1 MEDKRQE
8 DQDMMYVLQM
18 IKKLFL
24 NIFKSIAWV
33 FEVSLK
39 HILFLLLFVLICVGA
54 GVGIYFM
61 QTPYYKSEMFISNKR
76 LQNEYCAGMIY
87 SLSQNL
93 DEGGSNASVSLAK
106 TLKMDVSEA
115 KKLKSIQY
123 LDANKNIAKKYEDS
137 AAVYLPFKVEV
148 EVYDNSVLPRLQTSI
163 LNYLESNEYAQ
174 KLKEIESQ
182 SIAKTEV
189 RILEEIKEIDSLK
202 RIVNSSILPRGTGN
216 GVIVG
221 EPVNPVSIYDKAMK
235 SYQQL
240 MDLNKQKNLNNSF
253 EVIVGFSE
261 NNKEQKLSLPG
272 HIVYG
277 IIIGYLLGLISLIA
291 RSAKSNS

>member
-1 MEDKRQE
+1 
-8 DQDMMYVLQM
+8 
-18 IKKLFL
+18 
-24 NIFKSIAWV
+24 
-33 FEVSLK
+33 
-39 HILFLLLFVLICVGA
+39 
-54 GVGIYFM
+54 
-61 QTPYYKSEMFISNKR
+61 
-76 LQNEYCAGMIY
+76 MIY

-106 TLKMDVSEA
+106 TLKLEVSEA
-115 KKLKSIQY
+115 KKLKSIKY

-137 AAVYLPFKVEV
+137 ASVFLPFKVEV
-148 EVYDNSVLPRLQTSI
+148 EVYDNSVLPKLQTSI

-182 SIAKTEV
+182 SIAKTEI
-189 RILEEIKEIDSLK
+189 RILDEIKEIDSLK

-235 SYQQL
+235 SYLQL

-261 NNKEQKLSLPG
+261 NNKEQKLSLVG
-272 HIVYG
+272 HIISG
-277 IIIGYLLGLISLIA
+277 IIVGYLIGLFSLIV
-291 RSAKSNS
+291 RIFKSKS

>member
-8 DQDMMYVLQM
+8 DQDMMYVLQL
-18 IKKLFL
+18 IKKLFVNL
-24 NIFKSIAWV
+24 FRSIGWV
-33 FEVSLK
+33 FEVSIK
-39 HILFLLLFVLICVGA
+39 HILLLSLSILICTGI

-61 QTPYYKSEMFISNKR
+61 QKPYYKSEMFISNKR

-93 DEGGSNASVSLAK
+93 DEGGSNASTSLAK
-106 TLKMDVSEA
+106 TLKMDVGDA
-115 KKLKSIQY
+115 RKLKSIQY
-123 LDANKNIAKKYEDS
+123 LDANKNLAKKYEDS
-137 AAVYLPFKVEV
+137 SAVYLPFKVEV
-148 EVYDNSVLPRLQTSI
+148 EVYDNSVLPKLQTSI

-182 SIAKTEV
+182 SIAKTEI
-189 RILEEIKEIDSLK
+189 RILEEIQEIDSLK

-261 NNKEQKLSLPG
+261 NNKEQKLSLLG
-272 HIVYG
+272 HAVYG
-277 IIIGYLLGLISLIA
+277 ILVGYLIGLIILIA
-291 RSAKSNS
+291 RSSKSN